1 LLLNCQYKRLL
12 DFFYYFFEYR
22 NSVLIIFRLTKMKGE
37 TIKLSFVFLK
47 QNKMLKQ
54 AKKKGIILSNPF
66 DDIEINLSGCKPP
79 NNPKD
84 ESRVYLPDEKEKLFN
99 QLRKRLM
106 QRPYET
112 DSYVVFLLFK
122 LGLRIGEAVALKWSD
137 IDWNTREIHI
147 HRMEGL
153 SDENGK
159 LQVTI
164 FEYTKKKSPAGD
176 RYHPLSEYEVNL
188 FQTVKR
194 INEEAGYS
202 DGDFIFCDEEGRTK
216 IREIDNCI
224 RAQCT
229 RAGIEVK
236 SAHDIR
242 RTVASELNRRGVPIE
257 DIRWYLGHSD
267 IATTQTYILNNQGK
281 QETTKT
287 IVNALSDM
295 NGLDVLMSTQIS

>member
-1 LLLNCQYKRLL
+1 MKMIFKDLLKY
-12 DFFYYFFEYR
+12 
-22 NSVLIIFRLTKMKGE
+22 
-37 TIKLSFVFLK
+37 
-47 QNKMLKQ
+47 
-54 AKKKGIILSNPF
+54 AKKKGLILINPF
-66 DDIEINLSGCKPP
+66 DDIEINLNGCKPP
-79 NNPKD
+79 NNPKA
-84 ESRVYLPDEKEKLFN
+84 ESRVYLPEEKETLFN
-99 QLRKRLM
+99 ELRKRLK
-106 QRPYET
+106 QKPYET

-153 SDENGK
+153 CEDENGK

-164 FEYTKKKSPAGD
+164 CEYTKKKSPAGD
-176 RYHPLSEYEVNL
+176 RYLLLSEYEVNL

-229 RAGIEVK
+229 RAGNEVK

-242 RTVASELNRRGVPIE
+242 RTVASEMDRRGVPIE
-257 DIRWYLGHSD
+257 DIRWYLGHND

-281 QETTKT
+281 EETTKT
-287 IVNALSDM
+287 IVDALSDM
-295 NGLDVLMSTQIS
+295 NGLDVLKGTQNS